1 MSVIMRQVL
10 IGVLRGYSSIRSRYY
25 VRIKGMYD
33 DPPSVFMQFHAL
45 SRCEMI

>member
-33 DPPSVFMQFHAL
+33 PPSVFMQFHTL